1 MNQDVRF
8 GWLGESRRSTLHA
21 LLAGLVDDWAR
32 GWWVG
37 AADGVIEVQA
47 DHNDGAPDKRN
58 KPWLSISEAGALAV
72 YTGGRDVDAM
82 GRFLA
87 GVSSDADMELAQQ
100 VGEEALHD
108 LAARIQRRA
117 GANKAPQLSRENA
130 PLSIEHARLGAC
142 RVTATIGRLQLGLAI
157 DRNLADRL
165 APAAATAKDA
175 RLVSRQAAIQQ
186 APLKVQAVMDFGLV
200 DLAHL
205 SDLSVGE
212 VLIADRKLDEPLQ
225 IHVQGHGAVAAGYL
239 RRSGEQRA
247 VVLDGHHQ
255 QNTHTQERQS

>member
-1 MNQDVRF
+1 MTQDVRF
-8 GWLGESRRSTLHA
+8 GWLGESRRSLLHA
-21 LLAGLVDDWAR
+21 LLAGLVDDWVR

-37 AADGVIEVQA
+37 AADGAIEVHA
-47 DHNDGAPDKRN
+47 DDKDGVADKRN
-58 KPWLSISEAGALAV
+58 KPWLSTSEAGMFAV
-72 YTGGRDVDAM
+72 YAGGRDVDGI
-82 GRFLA
+82 GRFLV
-87 GVSSDADMELAQQ
+87 GVSTDADMELAQR
-100 VGEEALHD
+100 VGEDALQD
-108 LAARIQRRA
+108 LAVRVQRRA
-117 GANKAPQLSRENA
+117 GVNKAAQLARENA

-165 APAAATAKDA
+165 APPVAATHDT

-186 APLKVQAVMDFGLV
+186 APLQVQAVMDFGAV

-212 VLIADRKLDEPLQ
+212 VLIGDRTLDEPLQ

-247 VVLDGHHQ
+247 VVLDGVHQ
-255 QNTHTQERQS
+255 E

>member
-1 MNQDVRF
+1 MTQDGRF
-8 GWLGESRRSTLHA
+8 GWLGETRRTALHT
-21 LLAGLVDDWAR
+21 LLAGLVDDWAHD
-32 GWWVG
+32 WWIG
-37 AADGVIEVQA
+37 AADGAVEVSA
-47 DHNDGAPDKRN
+47 DENDVSQDKRN
-58 KPWLSISEAGALAV
+58 RPWVSTTEAGTLALYSGAK
-72 YTGGRDVDAM
+72 DVDVI

-87 GVSSDADMELAQQ
+87 GTTTDADLDLAQR
-100 VGEEALHD
+100 VGDDALHD

-117 GANKAPQLSRENA
+117 GVNKASQLPRENA
-130 PLSIEHARLGAC
+130 PLSVEHARLGAF

-165 APAAATAKDA
+165 TPPAASDRGAG
-175 RLVSRQAAIQQ
+175 LVPRQAAIQQ
-186 APLKVQAVMDFGLV
+186 APLKVLAVMDFGSV

-212 VLIADRKLDEPLQ
+212 VLIGDRKLDEPLQ
-225 IHVQGHGAVAAGYL
+225 IHLQGHGAVVAGYL

-255 QNTHTQERQS
+255 QNTHHQERQS